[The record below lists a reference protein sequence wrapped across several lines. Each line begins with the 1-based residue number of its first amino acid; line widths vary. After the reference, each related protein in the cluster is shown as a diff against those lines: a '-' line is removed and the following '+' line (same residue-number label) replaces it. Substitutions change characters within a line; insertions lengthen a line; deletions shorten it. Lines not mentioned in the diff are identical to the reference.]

1 MFFYKYSS
9 MYSRDTK
16 TQKKYF
22 GFIDTFSTS
31 PDGYYPIHILIKL
44 KFTISTGN
52 VTDSQENNGTII

>member
-1 MFFYKYSS
+1 

-31 PDGYYPIHILIKL
+31 PDGYYRIHILIKL